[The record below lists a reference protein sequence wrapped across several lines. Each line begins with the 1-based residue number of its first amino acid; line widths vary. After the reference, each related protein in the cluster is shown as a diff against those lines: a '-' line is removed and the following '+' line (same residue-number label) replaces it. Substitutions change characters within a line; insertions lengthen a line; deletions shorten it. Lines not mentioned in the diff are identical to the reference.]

1 MFTSLFYLKMK
12 RIVFLV
18 ISVFWCYSVSAQDL
32 PNEFY
37 AKVVGISDGD
47 TFKVLYQ
54 ENQEDKVRL
63 NHIDAPEKG
72 QPFGKSA
79 KKFASDL
86 CFGKEVKIIRQK
98 KKDRYQRIIAEVFVG
113 ETNINKEMVR
123 AGYAWHFKKYSS
135 DKEYDN
141 IETEAREN
149 KRGLWQD
156 KNPVAPWTCAK
167 SKNKKEHLKKVLLF
181 DCVL

>member
-1 MFTSLFYLKMK
+1 MK

-18 ISVFWCYSVSAQDL
+18 ISFFGCYSALAQEL

-54 ENQEDKVRL
+54 ENQEIKVRL

-72 QPFGKSA
+72 QPFGKRA

-86 CFGKEVKIIRQK
+86 CFGKEVKIVRQK

-113 ETNINKEMVR
+113 ETNINKEIVS

-135 DKEYDN
+135 DKEYEK
-141 IETEAREN
+141 IENEAREN

-156 KNPVAPWTCAK
+156 KTSIAPWTWRDIKKTKK
-167 SKNKKEHLKKVLLF
+167 STKKVLLF

>member
-1 MFTSLFYLKMK
+1 MK
-12 RIVFLV
+12 KIVFLV
-18 ISVFWCYSVSAQDL
+18 ISVFWCCSASAQDL

-54 ENQEDKVRL
+54 ENQEIKVRL

-98 KKDRYQRIIAEVFVG
+98 KKDKYQRIIAEVFVG
-113 ETNINKEMVR
+113 ET
-123 AGYAWHFKKYSS
+123 GYAWHFKKYSS
-135 DKEYDN
+135 DKEYDK

-156 KNPVAPWTCAK
+156 KNPVAPWTWREI
-167 SKNKKEHLKKVLLF
+167 KKQKRALKKVLLF
-181 DCVL
+181 DCI

>member
-1 MFTSLFYLKMK
+1 MK
-12 RIVFLV
+12 RIIFLIVAVF
-18 ISVFWCYSVSAQDL
+18 CYCSASAQDL

-37 AKVVGISDGD
+37 AKVVGVSDGD

-54 ENQEDKVRL
+54 ENQEVKVRL
-63 NHIDAPEKG
+63 GHIDAPEMG

-86 CFGKEVKIIRQK
+86 CFGKEVKIVKQK

-113 ETNINKEMVR
+113 ETNINKEIVR
-123 AGYAWHFKKYSS
+123 AGYAWHFKKYSL
-135 DKEYDN
+135 DKEYDK
-141 IETEAREN
+141 IEAEAREN

-156 KNPVAPWTCAK
+156 KNPVAPWTWRDIKKTKK
-167 SKNKKEHLKKVLLF
+167 ST
-181 DCVL
+181 

>member
-1 MFTSLFYLKMK
+1 MK
-12 RIVFLV
+12 RIIFLIATVF
-18 ISVFWCYSVSAQDL
+18 CCCSVSAQDL

-47 TFKVLYQ
+47 TFKVLYK
-54 ENQEDKVRL
+54 ENQEVKVRL

-79 KKFASDL
+79 KKYASDL
-86 CFGKEVKIIRQK
+86 CFGKEVKIVKQK
-98 KKDRYQRIIAEVFVG
+98 KKDRYQRIIAEVFIG
-113 ETNINKEMVR
+113 KTNVNKEIVR

-135 DKEYDN
+135 DKEYDK

-156 KNPVAPWTCAK
+156 KNPVAPCTWRDIKKQKRALEK
-167 SKNKKEHLKKVLLF
+167 STPF
-181 DCVL
+181 

>member
-1 MFTSLFYLKMK
+1 MK
-12 RIVFLV
+12 RIIFLILGVF
-18 ISVFWCYSVSAQDL
+18 CCCSVSAQDL

-37 AKVVGISDGD
+37 AKVVGVSDGD

-54 ENQEDKVRL
+54 ENQEIKVRL

-72 QPFGKSA
+72 QPFGKNA

-86 CFGKEVKIIRQK
+86 CFGKEVKIVRQK

-113 ETNINKEMVR
+113 QTNINKEIVR

-135 DKEYDN
+135 DREYDE

-156 KNPVAPWTCAK
+156 KNPVAPWTWREIKKQKRALEK
-167 SKNKKEHLKKVLLF
+167 STPF
-181 DCVL
+181 

>member
-1 MFTSLFYLKMK
+1 MK
-12 RIVFLV
+12 RIIFLV
-18 ISVFWCYSVSAQDL
+18 IGLFCCCSVSAQEL

-37 AKVVGISDGD
+37 ARVVGISDGD

-54 ENQEDKVRL
+54 ENQEIKIRL
-63 NHIDAPEKG
+63 GHIDAPEKR

-86 CFGKEVKIIRQK
+86 CFGKEVKIVRQS
-98 KKDRYQRIIAEVFVG
+98 KDRYQRIIAEVFIG
-113 ETNINKEMVR
+113 KTNVNKEIVR

-135 DKEYDN
+135 DKEYEK
-141 IETEAREN
+141 IENEAREN

-156 KNPVAPWTCAK
+156 KPYSSMDMARYQE
-167 SKNKKEHLKKVLLF
+167 NKKEYLKKSTPF
-181 DCVL
+181 

>member
-1 MFTSLFYLKMK
+1 MK
-12 RIVFLV
+12 RIIFLIVAVF
-18 ISVFWCYSVSAQDL
+18 CYCSASAQDL

-37 AKVVGISDGD
+37 ARVVGISDGD

-54 ENQEDKVRL
+54 ENQEVKVRL

-86 CFGKEVKIIRQK
+86 CFGKEVKIVRQK

-113 ETNINKEMVR
+113 ETNINKEMVK

-135 DKEYDN
+135 DKEYDK

-156 KNPVAPWTCAK
+156 KNPVAPWTWRDIKKQKRALEK
-167 SKNKKEHLKKVLLF
+167 STPF
-181 DCVL
+181 

>member
-18 ISVFWCYSVSAQDL
+18 ISFFGCYSVSAQDL

-37 AKVVGISDGD
+37 VKVVGISDGD
-47 TFKVLYQ
+47 TFKVLYK
-54 ENQEDKVRL
+54 ENQEIRVRL
-63 NHIDAPEKG
+63 NHLDAPEKG

-86 CFGKEVKIIRQK
+86 CFGKEVKIVKQK

-113 ETNINKEMVR
+113 ETNINKEIVK

-135 DKEYDN
+135 DKEYDK

-149 KRGLWQD
+149 KRGLGRI
-156 KNPVAPWTCAK
+156 KT
-167 SKNKKEHLKKVLLF
+167 L
-181 DCVL
+181 

>member
-1 MFTSLFYLKMK
+1 MK
-12 RIVFLV
+12 RIIFLV
-18 ISVFWCYSVSAQDL
+18 ISFFSCYSVSAQDL

-54 ENQEDKVRL
+54 ENQEIKVRL

-86 CFGKEVKIIRQK
+86 CFGKEVKIVRQK
-98 KKDRYQRIIAEVFVG
+98 KKDRYQRIIAEIFVG

-123 AGYAWHFKKYSS
+123 AGYAWHFKKYSL
-135 DKEYDN
+135 DKEYDK

-156 KNPVAPWTCAK
+156 KNPVAPWAWRDIKKQKRALEK
-167 SKNKKEHLKKVLLF
+167 STPF
-181 DCVL
+181 

>member
-1 MFTSLFYLKMK
+1 ME
-12 RIVFLV
+12 RIIFLV
-18 ISVFWCYSVSAQDL
+18 IGLFCCCSVSAQEL

-37 AKVVGISDGD
+37 ARVVGISDGD

-54 ENQEDKVRL
+54 ENQEIKIRL
-63 NHIDAPEKG
+63 GHIDAPEMG

-86 CFGKEVKIIRQK
+86 CFGKEVKIVRQS
-98 KKDRYQRIIAEVFVG
+98 KDKYQRIIAEVFI
-113 ETNINKEMVR
+113 EKTNVNKEIVR

-135 DKEYDN
+135 DKEYDK

-156 KNPVAPWTCAK
+156 KNPVAPWTWREIKKQKRALEK
-167 SKNKKEHLKKVLLF
+167 STPF
-181 DCVL
+181 

>member
-1 MFTSLFYLKMK
+1 MVIGLFC
-12 RIVFLV
+12 
-18 ISVFWCYSVSAQDL
+18 SCSVSAQEL

-37 AKVVGISDGD
+37 ARVVGISDGD

-54 ENQEDKVRL
+54 ENQEIKIRL
-63 NHIDAPEKG
+63 GHIDAPEMG

-86 CFGKEVKIIRQK
+86 CFGKEVKIIRQS
-98 KKDRYQRIIAEVFVG
+98 KDRYQRIIAEVFIG
-113 ETNINKEMVR
+113 KTNVNKEIVK

-135 DKEYDN
+135 DKEYEK
-141 IETEAREN
+141 IENEAREN

-156 KNPVAPWTCAK
+156 KTSISRGHGAISRKQKRV
-167 SKNKKEHLKKVLLF
+167 LKKVLLF

>member
-1 MFTSLFYLKMK
+1 MERIIFLIIGLF
-12 RIVFLV
+12 
-18 ISVFWCYSVSAQDL
+18 CCCSVSAQEL

-37 AKVVGISDGD
+37 ARVVGISDGD

-54 ENQEDKVRL
+54 ENQEIKIRL
-63 NHIDAPEKG
+63 GHIDAPEMG

-79 KKFASDL
+79 KKFASNL
-86 CFGKEVKIIRQK
+86 CFGKEVKIVRQS
-98 KKDRYQRIIAEVFVG
+98 KDRYQRIIAEVFIG
-113 ETNINKEMVR
+113 KTNVNKEIVR

-135 DKEYDN
+135 DKEYEK
-141 IETEAREN
+141 IENEAREN

-156 KNPVAPWTCAK
+156 KTYIAPWAWRDIKKTKK
-167 SKNKKEHLKKVLLF
+167 STKKVLLF

>member
-1 MFTSLFYLKMK
+1 MK

-18 ISVFWCYSVSAQDL
+18 ISVFWCYSASAQEL

-54 ENQEDKVRL
+54 ENQEIKVRL
-63 NHIDAPEKG
+63 NHIDAPEKR

-79 KKFASDL
+79 KKYASDL
-86 CFGKEVKIIRQK
+86 YFGKEVKIVRQK

-113 ETNINKEMVR
+113 ETNINKEIVR

-135 DKEYDN
+135 DKEYEK
-141 IETEAREN
+141 IENEAREN

-156 KNPVAPWTCAK
+156 KTSIAPWVWRDIKKTKK
-167 SKNKKEHLKKVLLF
+167 STKKVLLF

>member
-1 MFTSLFYLKMK
+1 MK
-12 RIVFLV
+12 RIIFLIVAVFCCC
-18 ISVFWCYSVSAQDL
+18 SASAQDL
-32 PNEFY
+32 PSEFY

-54 ENQEDKVRL
+54 ENQEIKVRL

-72 QPFGKSA
+72 QPFGKNA

-86 CFGKEVKIIRQK
+86 CFGKEVKIVRQK

-113 ETNINKEMVR
+113 QTNINKEIVR

-135 DKEYDN
+135 DKEYEK
-141 IETEAREN
+141 IENEAREN

-156 KNPVAPWTCAK
+156 KTSIAPWAWRDIKKIKK
-167 SKNKKEHLKKVLLF
+167 STKKSTPF
-181 DCVL
+181 

>member
-1 MFTSLFYLKMK
+1 MK
-12 RIVFLV
+12 RIIFLILGVF
-18 ISVFWCYSVSAQDL
+18 CCCSVSAQDL

-37 AKVVGISDGD
+37 AKVVGVSDGD

-54 ENQEDKVRL
+54 ENQEIKVRL

-72 QPFGKSA
+72 QPFGKNA

-86 CFGKEVKIIRQK
+86 CFGKEVKIVRQK

-113 ETNINKEMVR
+113 QTNINKEIVR

-135 DKEYDN
+135 DREYDE

-149 KRGLWQD
+149 KRVLWQD
-156 KNPVAPWTCAK
+156 KNPVAPWTWREIKKQKRALEK
-167 SKNKKEHLKKVLLF
+167 STPF
-181 DCVL
+181 

>member
-1 MFTSLFYLKMK
+1 MK
-12 RIVFLV
+12 RIIFLIV
-18 ISVFWCYSVSAQDL
+18 AIFCYCSASAQDL

-47 TFKVLYQ
+47 TFKILYQ
-54 ENQEDKVRL
+54 ENQEVKVRL

-72 QPFGKSA
+72 QSFGKSA
-79 KKFASDL
+79 KKYASDL
-86 CFGKEVKIIRQK
+86 CFGKEVKIVRQK

-113 ETNINKEMVR
+113 QTNVNKEMVK

-135 DKEYDN
+135 DKEYDK

-149 KRGLWQD
+149 KQGLWQD
-156 KNPVAPWTCAK
+156 KNPVAPWTWREIKKTKK
-167 SKNKKEHLKKVLLF
+167 STGKKYSFLIVYYK
-181 DCVL
+181 DY